1 MWLRIRWRGLM
12 NFLHLHHL
20 PFTTFSAIS
29 KCAFLKWRPREK
41 VVLKNN
47 KPHTPLT
54 CGTNLSKCVSV
65 RRSVQRNG
73 WKNGRDWLTT
83 SIIYWRFI
91 SPVSSTLCQSVHP
104 SMPKRNG
111 QGREFER
118 RRFIWLSSI
127 FSAKGKNDPN
137 GESCFELKQSFDSI
151 LKVSEYE
158 ITSSDFLRGN
168 ISEKFEWYEK
178 ICNNKFTVC
187 REMVVSE
194 FGHMTEFRWSAHFA
208 GHNLKCAQ
216 ISRKMDFLQ
225 QYNVNSGNWRFGYG
239 GSCEVMRITPEFELE
254 KFAQKIQFKIVWE
267 LNIYL
272 RIAGICIQ
280 GFPVN

>member
-1 MWLRIRWRGLM
+1 MFLVEETSRKRDSKHHPKHFIFTVLSLWKDARQSFTQSVNKEWKDESAKGNLFISWEIHRKSENVEKLSKFLMIRPRKKSYSKRRRLILHEIINDRERKMWLRIRWRGLM

-54 CGTNLSKCVSV
+54 CGTDLSKWVSV

-111 QGREFER
+111 
-118 RRFIWLSSI
+118 
-127 FSAKGKNDPN
+127 
-137 GESCFELKQSFDSI
+137 
-151 LKVSEYE
+151 
-158 ITSSDFLRGN
+158 
-168 ISEKFEWYEK
+168 
-178 ICNNKFTVC
+178 
-187 REMVVSE
+187 
-194 FGHMTEFRWSAHFA
+194 
-208 GHNLKCAQ
+208 
-216 ISRKMDFLQ
+216 
-225 QYNVNSGNWRFGYG
+225 
-239 GSCEVMRITPEFELE
+239 
-254 KFAQKIQFKIVWE
+254 
-267 LNIYL
+267 
-272 RIAGICIQ
+272 
-280 GFPVN
+280 